1 MTKKDI
7 IEEVH
12 QRTGLPRVLV
22 RDVLKASLNI
32 IKEHLKRGEEVKIV
46 RFGKWQPLLRKSKRV
61 KHPTTGEMIQ
71 IPPYVKVV
79 FKPSQD
85 VKKI

>member
-7 IEEVH
+7 IEELH

-22 RDVLKASLNI
+22 RDVLKTTLDI

-46 RFGKWQPLLRKSKRV
+46 RFGKWQPVLRKTKRV

-79 FKPSQD
+79 FKPSQE
-85 VKKI
+85 VKNI